1 MRGRVDSAPDRIAG
15 LWLRR
20 DAALDEATLTLDDLV
35 PIDGALQAELTS
47 LVGVAD
53 LREPGHVF
61 AATVVRF
68 DTAVL
73 RPAERSPEM
82 FRGLESALGW
92 MEADQVPLARLPV
105 RAVIAGCAVHRRDPG
120 AVLERAIHAE
130 DHLLRARAIKAVWQL
145 GRRDLIPAVRG
156 SYTDPDVKCRF
167 SACWAGA
174 LLVDDPA
181 AVAGLRRFA
190 ETGERYPDRAV
201 QLASARMDPTAAR
214 EWLGGLSF
222 ELQCL
227 GAASVGRA
235 PDVAWLAER
244 GAKEGVFTITGG
256 GLEAVPRW
264 RPPEGRCFLGQPL
277 ERRWLRWAL
286 RRGRMPHRHLAATEL
301 CLLTGEA
308 PYEFR
313 APAFRQLG
321 WLADATRGLT

>member
-1 MRGRVDSAPDRIAG
+1 MGGRVESAPDRVAR

-20 DAALDEATLTLDDLV
+20 DVALDEPPLTLDDLV
-35 PIDGALQAELTS
+35 PIDGALQAELAS
-47 LVGVAD
+47 LRGVAHM
-53 LREPGHVF
+53 REPGHVF
-61 AATVVRF
+61 AAAVVRF
-68 DTAVL
+68 DNAVL
-73 RPAERSPEM
+73 RAAERSPEM

-92 MEADQVPLARLPV
+92 MEADQVPLARLPE

-130 DHLLRARAIKAVWQL
+130 DPLLRARALKAVWQL
-145 GRRDLIPAVRG
+145 GRGDLVPAIRG
-156 SYTDPDVKCRF
+156 SYADPDVKCRF

-174 LLVDDPA
+174 LLVGDVA

-201 QLASARMDPTAAR
+201 QLACAIMAPAAAR
-214 EWLGGLSF
+214 EWIGGLAF
-222 ELQCL
+222 DLQCL
-227 GAASVGRA
+227 GAASIGRG

-244 GAKEGVFTITGG
+244 RAGEGVFTITGG
-256 GLEAVPRW
+256 GLDGAARW
-264 RPPEGRCFLGQPL
+264 RPPEGRRFLGQPL
-277 ERRWLRWAL
+277 ERGWLLRVL

-301 CLLTGEA
+301 CLLSGEA

-321 WLADATRGLT
+321 WLAGV